1 MKKFVIS
8 EEEKKHIRGL
18 YETQSKTQIKE
29 ETLGLEPIVE
39 RDSPKKFTVKFFFN
53 TGCPNYSCPNPQ
65 IMWMGDQL
73 GWHYDVFDGRKK
85 QIRFQEIFVRK
96 LKEYFKTIG
105 LKSLLVSLNK
115 HNIPLPNF
123 IDIKVATSHEPGNNQ
138 KVANQRIQYVQNLL
152 ITVFKELNLY
162 TDKIEELLVNSSK
175 TNYQPTDTDCEV
187 IDCKTEKGKPYERI
201 AEVSIY
207 PFRIKGLNS
216 GQIGDVGG
224 TLIDA
229 SSDVNSWFY
238 DKVNEEGIIKALER
252 LQTYSDL
259 TDLEKFLQNAR
270 KGKLE
275 DFLNDQLS
283 NYPKNKIKAVNIINQ
298 LAKKSGK
305 GNIAKMTQNKDIAIV
320 NL

>member
-39 RDSPKKFTVKFFFN
+39 RNSPNKFIAKFYFN
-53 TGCPNYSCPNPQ
+53 TGCPNYKCPNPQ
-65 IMWMGDQL
+65 MMWMEKPSSL
-73 GWHYDVFDGRKK
+73 IFDGRKE
-85 QIRFQEIFVRK
+85 QMPFQRIFVQNLQK
-96 LKEYFKTIG
+96 YFEYIG
-105 LKSLLVSLNK
+105 LKPLLVSLNK

-138 KVANQRIQYVQNLL
+138 KVANQRIEYVRNLL
-152 ITVFKELNLY
+152 ITVFKDLNLY
-162 TDKIEELLVNSSK
+162 TDKIEDLLVNASK